1 MFDLWRLRQL
11 VDRLRIRLSGEE
23 GGLLLAAL
31 GLLSGLLAGLVIVAF
46 RLGIETAQGSLLPG
60 PGTDGYEALDPL
72 LRFGLCAAG
81 GVVVGALLQAVP
93 AQARGVGVVHVL
105 DRLSRHQGHLPFR
118 NALTQFVGASLS
130 IISGHSVGREGPG
143 VHLGAASGSLLGVHL
158 GLPNNAVRT
167 LVACGVAASI
177 AASFNTPL
185 AGVIFAMEVVMMEYT
200 ISGFTPVI
208 LAAASATVLSRVVF
222 GADPALSVPAIH
234 VVSLS
239 ELPLVL
245 LTGLVAGTLAAAFT
259 RALLHF
265 SAVLPDLSVWARAA
279 LGGLAA
285 GLVGMAVPEV
295 MGIGYDTVDQ
305 AMRGQGT
312 LVALAV
318 IALAKLV
325 ATAAAL
331 GLGLPGG
338 LIGPTLVIGA
348 TAGAATAM
356 AAAALGLG
364 QVSDSGLYAMI
375 GMGAMM
381 AATLQAPLA
390 ALTAVL
396 ELTANPHVIMPALF
410 ALVTAQLLTRQVYR
424 TESAPLALARARGL
438 DVRQDPVAQS
448 LQRVGVSAVME
459 QRFATL
465 PHQAE
470 HEEIRAALVGHPR
483 WILVRQGLDPIA
495 VLVARDVARAL
506 EIPEPGST
514 LDLMEIPADRRRCA
528 AVHPEATLQEA
539 VERLAASG
547 AEALYVTRPAAPGIP
562 RIYGVLTRE
571 DIDAAYRV

>member
-1 MFDLWRLRQL
+1 MSVHWHLRHL
-11 VDRLRIRLSGEE
+11 ADRLRIRLSGEE
-23 GGLLLAAL
+23 GGLLLAAF
-31 GLLSGLLAGLVIVAF
+31 GLLSGLFAGTVILAF
-46 RLGIETAQGSLLPG
+46 RLGIEFTQRRLLPG
-60 PGTDGYEALDPL
+60 GGTEAYEALGPL
-72 LRFGLCAAG
+72 ARLALCAVG
-81 GVVVGALLQAVP
+81 GVAVGALLQALP
-93 AQARGVGVVHVL
+93 PGARAVGVVHVL
-105 DRLSRHQGHLPFR
+105 DRLSRHQGHLPLR
-118 NALTQFVGASLS
+118 NAVTQFVGASLS

-143 VHLGAASGSLLGVHL
+143 VHLGAASGSLLAVHL
-158 GLPNNAVRT
+158 GLPNNVVRT

-177 AASFNTPL
+177 GAAFNTPL

-208 LAAASATVLSRVVF
+208 LAAASATVLSRLVY
-222 GADPALSVPAIH
+222 GADAALSVPDIH
-234 VVSLS
+234 FGSLA
-239 ELPLVL
+239 ELPLVV

-259 RALLHF
+259 RTLLYF
-265 SAVLPDLSVWARAA
+265 SGTLPDLSVWARAA
-279 LGGLAA
+279 LGGLAT

-305 AMRGQGT
+305 AMGGQGS
-312 LVALAV
+312 LGALAV
-318 IALAKLV
+318 IALAKLI

-364 QVSDSGLYAMI
+364 QVSDSGLYAML

-424 TESAPLALARARGL
+424 TESAPLALARARGIEI
-438 DVRQDPVAQS
+438 RQDPVTQS
-448 LQRVGVSAVME
+448 LQRVGVSAVMD
-459 QRFATL
+459 QRFVMLAQES
-465 PHQAE
+465 P
-470 HEEIRAALVGHPR
+470 HEEIHAALVGHPR
-483 WILVRQGLDPIA
+483 WILVREGLDPVA
-495 VLVARDVARAL
+495 VLSARDVARAL
-506 EIPEPGST
+506 EAPPAGST
-514 LDLMEIPADRRRCA
+514 LDLMEIPGDRRRCA

-539 VERLAASG
+539 VERLAARG